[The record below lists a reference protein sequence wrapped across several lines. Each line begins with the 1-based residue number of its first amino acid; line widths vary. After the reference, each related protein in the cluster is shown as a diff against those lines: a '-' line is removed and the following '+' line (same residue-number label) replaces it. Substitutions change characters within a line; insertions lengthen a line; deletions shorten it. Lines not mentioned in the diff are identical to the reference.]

1 MSGYLAW
8 ITLYLIYY
16 NMLYLI
22 IAIYEHISISAG
34 QFEKSFG
41 ILYQKYPAITAYEL
55 HYGLQKNKQIR
66 KSTKKAVRGFLGDI
80 EIVPFDIDT
89 ANFATEIRTNLE
101 LAGKLIGA
109 YDLLIAA
116 TAMACNLILVTS
128 HEKEFVGVSELKI
141 ENWRS
146 PVKPD

>member
-1 MSGYLAW
+1 M
-8 ITLYLIYY
+8 
-16 NMLYLI
+16 
-22 IAIYEHISISAG
+22 
-34 QFEKSFG
+34 
-41 ILYQKYPAITAYEL
+41 
-55 HYGLQKNKQIR
+55 
-66 KSTKKAVRGFLGDI
+66 
-80 EIVPFDIDT
+80 PFDIET

-101 LAGKLIGA
+101 LAGKPIGA